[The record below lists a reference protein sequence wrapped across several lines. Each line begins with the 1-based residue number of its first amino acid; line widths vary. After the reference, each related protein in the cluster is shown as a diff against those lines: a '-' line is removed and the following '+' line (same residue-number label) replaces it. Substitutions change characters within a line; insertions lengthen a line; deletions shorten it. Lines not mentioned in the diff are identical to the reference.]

1 MILFVLSNDVAHG
14 WGTFGMA
21 SLRQPWTAVQ
31 VWVASPKG
39 CCCGRWQMQWI
50 YWSPADT
57 SCRTGCHRLWRQPR
71 HAMTGC
77 RINWDKLRQ
86 TIGDSPGF
94 QRSRQDLVVDDLL
107 SWPNR
112 CSGSSRAP
120 GAIQSAAFLGA
131 VLAGRDR
138 TARSA
143 PFLLPQGVC
152 FPLSVSVIIYYHLLS
167 SIIIY
172 HDISWY
178 FMIFHDISW
187 YFSDRLR
194 WRSESSVHPILVS
207 WGMISFGSSGCCCTW
222 PMLTCWLCWRGF
234 EVPWGP
240 MACWSSRRIACW
252 KATPQGALSR
262 FRVGDLRLK
271 AGWYRWIKWLC
282 VHLTPWPSFPY
293 LSHIVTHTQASSF
306 ASFSSHRSCF
316 PRSLSKEV

>member
-1 MILFVLSNDVAHG
+1 MHSIHFFASNCLKELSILDPQASYRFFFVILFVLSNDVAHG

-57 SCRTGCHRLWRQPR
+57 SCRTGCHRLWRQPW
-71 HAMTGC
+71 HDMTGC

-94 QRSRQDLVVDDLL
+94 QRSRQDLLVDDLL
-107 SWPNR
+107 KWPNR

-152 FPLSVSVIIYYHLLS
+152 FPLSVSIIIYYHLLS

-172 HDISWY
+172 YHLSWY
-178 FMIFHDISW
+178 FMIFHDISVI
-187 YFSDRLR
+187 D
-194 WRSESSVHPILVS
+194 
-207 WGMISFGSSGCCCTW
+207 
-222 PMLTCWLCWRGF
+222 
-234 EVPWGP
+234 
-240 MACWSSRRIACW
+240 
-252 KATPQGALSR
+252 
-262 FRVGDLRLK
+262 
-271 AGWYRWIKWLC
+271 
-282 VHLTPWPSFPY
+282 
-293 LSHIVTHTQASSF
+293 
-306 ASFSSHRSCF
+306 
-316 PRSLSKEV
+316 